1 MDAGRNSPSIR
12 QQPNQITYIMT
23 TNTIEL
29 PCGATIVTDKVCGKY
44 YIKATQ
50 RCSGKNIIVIHS
62 SPLKN
67 IRAVRAYLKERL
79 EMHDWNREL
88 TEPEIDKLYKWML
101 ITRSNIIERVQ
112 HGREPMN

>member
-67 IRAVRAYLKERL
+67 IRAVRAYL
-79 EMHDWNREL
+79 

-112 HGREPMN
+112 YGREPMN

>member
-50 RCSGKNIIVIHS
+50 RRSGKNIIVI
-62 SPLKN
+62 LADNAFK
-67 IRAVRAYLKERL
+67 YLSTN
-79 EMHDWNREL
+79 M
-88 TEPEIDKLYKWML
+88 YK
-101 ITRSNIIERVQ
+101 
-112 HGREPMN
+112 